1 MVIVFLDWQ
10 KKKKKRKVAKTAEDI
25 IKIVSD
31 KFLIKANQVIALIL
45 SPLHQSEPFYIIAL
59 RLMLKRGNYTSVNEW
74 FTTAQRMGAENG
86 IDIVGLGADGD
97 SKVRKFYLQRYL
109 TKGDDDNRL
118 GLNYDRFDFSAIL
131 EGKRVPSIPTGV
143 I

>member
-1 MVIVFLDWQ
+1 
-10 KKKKKRKVAKTAEDI
+10 
-25 IKIVSD
+25 
-31 KFLIKANQVIALIL
+31 
-45 SPLHQSEPFYIIAL
+45 
-59 RLMLKRGNYTSVNEW
+59 
-74 FTTAQRMGAENG
+74 MGAENG